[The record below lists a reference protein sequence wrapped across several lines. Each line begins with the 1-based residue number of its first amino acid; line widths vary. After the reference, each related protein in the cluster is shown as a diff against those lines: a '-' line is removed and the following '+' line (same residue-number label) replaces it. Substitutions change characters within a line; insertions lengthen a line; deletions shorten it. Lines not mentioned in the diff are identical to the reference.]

1 MNPQS
6 LKKIAAGIA
15 VVILQVIFFRHLQ
28 VFTMQPDV
36 VLLFLLWFM
45 MKSDRTGV
53 ILMAALLGF
62 LQDALLDV
70 WGLNMFTKVL
80 ISFIG
85 YSVITK
91 NVDERGQLP
100 RILAIVCLAAL
111 FHNLIFLILSSLTKT
126 YTAELLFWRQ
136 WIGNSIYTTIVAG
149 IIQLFRTR

>member
-6 LKKIAAGIA
+6 LKKIAAGIG

-28 VFTMQPDV
+28 IFNMQPDI

-45 MKSDRTGV
+45 MRSNRTGV

-70 WGLNMFTKVL
+70 WGLNMFAKVL
-80 ISFIG
+80 LSFIG
-85 YSVITK
+85 YNTITK

-100 RILAIVCLAAL
+100 RILAIIFLATLA
-111 FHNLIFLILSSLTKT
+111 HNLFFLILSSLTKT

-136 WIGNSIYTTIVAG
+136 WLGNSLYTTIVAG